1 MAIKAGS
8 KSNGSFF
15 KDINDLVIVRQHQAQ
30 NDTFSIYK
38 KVNAKVVIN
47 NIWKNGKLIK
57 NDYIFEKNSKP
68 NFHRKLL
75 KCTSFETA
83 PMIYKTHPEAK
94 TLEGGYEVNENSKFI
109 ILIKLMFHHYSY
121 ITLIDS
127 NVERYGK
134 IFEFFLHNQS
144 SNGWIQMGWR

>member
-83 PMIYKTHPEAK
+83 PMIYKTQKGAE
-94 TLEGGYEVNENSKFI
+94 TFDGGYEVNEN
-109 ILIKLMFHHYSY
+109 
-121 ITLIDS
+121 
-127 NVERYGK
+127 
-134 IFEFFLHNQS
+134 
-144 SNGWIQMGWR
+144 